1 MSAGASSAG
10 AAAASISVVAGAAS
24 PPSGGA
30 SDAPPSAG
38 AATSPP
44 SAGASTAVSST
55 GAASPPAV
63 SSANGFSGLPS
74 SSVTVTPCAVV
85 FGISTH
91 FVSLSSLSRLS
102 SWIGLNVISFSSL
115 SVVVLFISTGS
126 SFEMSNEPM
135 SLTSVVESSPLD
147 MKANSLNR
155 LVMSSI
161 LAKSAVK
168 SSKVAFPPSVSS
180 DLPFVFVLYAQR
192 PTLPSVFCGN
202 RSTRQSSFSTTGAAT
217 RYFPASGIKIA
228 SIPGKFSL
236 SDFWEFSSV
245 KSKMKWSIGV
255 MFIFPT
261 ISSYLAYSSSSFIM
275 LS

>member
-1 MSAGASSAG
+1 MGSSIVSAPVSAGASSAG

-24 PPSGGA
+24 PPS
-30 SDAPPSAG
+30 
-38 AATSPP
+38 
-44 SAGASTAVSST
+44 AGASTAVSST
-55 GAASPPAV
+55 GAASPPSAGAASPPAA

-180 DLPFVFVLYAQR
+180 DLPFVLVLYAQS
-192 PTLPSVFCGN
+192 PALPSVFCGN
-202 RSTRQSSFSTTGAAT
+202 RSTRQSCISTTGAAT